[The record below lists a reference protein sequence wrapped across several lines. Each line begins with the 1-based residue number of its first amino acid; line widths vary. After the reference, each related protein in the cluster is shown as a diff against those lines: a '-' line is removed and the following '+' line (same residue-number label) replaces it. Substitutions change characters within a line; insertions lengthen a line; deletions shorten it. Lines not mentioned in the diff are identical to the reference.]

1 MLTDCPNWQVKQVAK
16 KQQTKQTVNKPSQR
30 PSPTPTSTPV
40 AQTLPDF
47 AALPEHVTARPLRQQ
62 ALLHLQKQRG
72 NSYVQRHLHPDDVQR
87 SEEDETPLPT
97 EGLGAQEEL
106 QGHGNL
112 GQQTVVQRE
121 NGSGAAA
128 PVAAPAT
135 PTANITLT
143 VNPPTIVRSP
153 EADISASHG
162 AEGIAGWCTPAYN
175 VSVTSRTATTIG
187 MTVTL
192 SFTIELASEYTGD
205 RLSVLSDHENGH
217 VIIGERL
224 ARQHFVTDLQTN
236 LQALPNFSAGPPI
249 QAQIVAAA
257 NGFTT
262 AEGTESR
269 AYDTAD
275 YPRMREAYFGVRTPL
290 ADLAAASAPIQR
302 MIDALQAFNSYV
314 TNMDAL
320 DTDESALENVT
331 HPIIEAR
338 TALSQTDVSRLQYN
352 PEFKTLVATS
362 QNFVAGMKDH
372 VSETGGIS
380 LHEIELTLAT
390 FTWAP
395 AV

>member
-1 MLTDCPNWQVKQVAK
+1 MN
-16 KQQTKQTVNKPSQR
+16 TKQRNHAKTSNPESTRQKPVTKTTALESELL
-30 PSPTPTSTPV
+30 PAGGELPELLNG
-40 AQTLPDF
+40 LPDH
-47 AALPEHVTARPLRQQ
+47 ATARPLRQQ
-62 ALLHLQKQRG
+62 ALLHMQKQRG
-72 NSYVQRHLHPDDVQR
+72 NAYIQRHLHPEDVQL
-87 SEEDETPLPT
+87 SEEDEAPLPT

-106 QGHGNL
+106 QGHGDL
-112 GQQTVVQRE
+112 GRQAVIQRE
-121 NGSGAAA
+121 DGPGAAA
-128 PVAAPAT
+128 APTAAPPT

-175 VSVTSRTATTIG
+175 VNVTSRTATTIG
-187 MTVTL
+187 LTVTL

-217 VIIGERL
+217 VRIGERL
-224 ARQHFVTDLQTN
+224 ARQHFVTDLQAN
-236 LQALPNFSAGPPI
+236 LQALPNFSAAPPI
-249 QAQIVAAA
+249 QAQIVGAA

-262 AEGTESR
+262 DEGIESR
-269 AYDTAD
+269 DYDTAD
-275 YPRMREAYFGVRTPL
+275 YPRMREAYFGARTPL

-331 HPIIEAR
+331 HPIIQAR
-338 TALSQTDVSRLQYN
+338 TALSQVDVSRLQYN

-362 QNFVAGMKDH
+362 QNFVNGMKSH
-372 VSETGGIS
+372 VSETGSIN
-380 LHEIELTLAT
+380 LNEIEMTLAT
-390 FTWAP
+390 FTWGP
-395 AV
+395 PG

>member
-1 MLTDCPNWQVKQVAK
+1 MSKEQQSQPKQNQV
-16 KQQTKQTVNKPSQR
+16 QR
-30 PSPTPTSTPV
+30 PSRTVESAPMPENLAVFSGLS
-40 AQTLPDF
+40 ALSGLPDH
-47 AALPEHVTARPLRQQ
+47 ATTRPLRQQ
-62 ALLHLQKQRG
+62 ALLHMQKQHG
-72 NSYVQRHLHPDDVQR
+72 NAYVQRHLHPEDVQL
-87 SEEDETPLPT
+87 SEEDEAPLPT

-106 QGHGNL
+106 EGHGDL
-112 GQQTVVQRE
+112 GRQAVIQRE
-121 NGSGAAA
+121 DGPGAAA
-128 PVAAPAT
+128 PAAAPPS

-162 AEGIAGWCTPAYN
+162 AENIAGWCTPAYN

-249 QAQIVAAA
+249 QTQIVAAA

-302 MIDALQAFNSYV
+302 MIDALQAFNNYV

-331 HPIIEAR
+331 HPIIQAR

-372 VSETGGIS
+372 VSETGGIN